1 MHEMACAEEEMDLLC
16 FLLEIRKQE
25 LGSGAVL
32 LFLGA
37 RFWQQ
42 AQLSP
47 CPALAEGR
55 AGLVARDWKKKKKS
69 SECIFF
75 LLMPAFS
82 FE

>member
-37 RFWQQ
+37 SLGKAWFRQQ

-47 CPALAEGR
+47 CPVSAEGR
-55 AGLVARDWKKKKKS
+55 VGW
-69 SECIFF
+69 
-75 LLMPAFS
+75 
-82 FE
+82 